1 MDIFQ
6 LLTRSTKIA
15 KKSSNQ
21 ATPSATFPSSGVS
34 GCPQIYHDQ
43 SQESRGKKRRHD
55 DHNEFSDDEE
65 VNFFATKSTLPRPQ
79 EVVTSDTEEKQY
91 QSLNEDECRKILQSH
106 RIKVSLLGSEEPQ
119 NKKSK
124 VSGKIKKSKLD
135 NENKNK
141 KIKQI
146 YPQPL
151 ISFSDLRNLF
161 GISKRMA
168 ENLASRGYKIPTEVQ
183 MVSLPLLLRPKIAL
197 EGVRDCPGKRGV
209 DTLTI
214 APTGSGKTLA
224 FLIPIVDQIVQ
235 RRRKSENKSD
245 HRLEAVIMAPTKE
258 LADQIMNEAKKLS
271 IGTGIKVTGMRKG
284 MRIVENTEEIE
295 NTSLQKQEDEND
307 EEAEEGLSTN
317 QTPTPPPPMTTAD
330 ILITTP
336 GLLLSSL
343 ATKKTATYLS
353 LPTVRT
359 LVLDEADILLDTL
372 FRDQTLLLWSAMT
385 SPSLQTML
393 WSATISSSIE
403 ALVISTLNKRL
414 TRRPLIRIVIGLKDS
429 ALPSISQKLIFCATE
444 PGKLLALRDL
454 IHNTSSNSAKDM
466 QALRPPL
473 IIFAQTIA
481 RATALHAELLYD
493 MPLQAGGS
501 SRIAVLH
508 SLLSDSIR
516 SATLDRFR
524 SGEIWV
530 LITTDLLS
538 RGVDF
543 RGVNA
548 VVNYDIP
555 NDAAGYIHR
564 IGRTGRC
571 GREGG
576 IAVTLYTREDIP
588 FIRGVVNVIEASRK
602 AAGNSGVNETDQGVS
617 WLLKVLP
624 KISKEDKKK
633 VKLRGVEAR
642 RGDLSTKEKEGGQKI
657 KKSSMRIGTRSGF
670 ERKISSRRKGAIE
683 GSKRRANQNANN
695 VENEQNSNARVY
707 ESEWSG
713 LNE

>member
-21 ATPSATFPSSGVS
+21 AGPSATFPSSGVS
-34 GCPQIYHDQ
+34 GSPQIYHDE

-55 DHNEFSDDEE
+55 DQNEFSDEEE
-65 VNFFATKSTLPRPQ
+65 VNFFATKSALPRPQ
-79 EVVTSDTEEKQY
+79 EAVNSEAEEKKY
-91 QSLNEDECRKILQSH
+91 QSLGEDECRKILQSH
-106 RIKVSLLGSEEPQ
+106 RIKVSLLKSEEPQ

-124 VSGKIKKSKLD
+124 GSGRIKKSKLD
-135 NENKNK
+135 NENKNQ

-151 ISFSDLRNLF
+151 ESFSDLRNSF

-197 EGVRDCPGKRGV
+197 EGVRDCAGKRGV
-209 DTLTI
+209 DTLAI

-258 LADQIMNEAKKLS
+258 LADQITNEAKKLS

-284 MRIVENTEEIE
+284 MRLVENTEEIE
-295 NTSLQKQEDEND
+295 NTSLKKHEDEND
-307 EEAEEGLSTN
+307 EEVEEGLPTN
-317 QTPTPPPPMTTAD
+317 QTPPPPMTTVD

-343 ATKKTATYLS
+343 ATKKTGTYLS
-353 LPTVRT
+353 LPTVHT
-359 LVLDEADILLDTL
+359 LVLDEADILLDSL

-385 SPSLQTML
+385 STSLQTML

-524 SGEIWV
+524 NGEIWV

-602 AAGNSGVNETDQGVS
+602 AAGNSGDNENDQGVS

-633 VKLRGVEAR
+633 IKLRGVEAR
-642 RGDLSTKEKEGGQKI
+642 RGDLSTKEKEGSQKI

-695 VENEQNSNARVY
+695 VENEHNSDDRVY

-713 LNE
+713 LND